1 MFHFFWKRKRVIS
14 RHGAE
19 DGPSSSPEGRP
30 PGSCS
35 SPSCPLLF
43 PRLCTSSPNKRPIF
57 CACRSLPLRSE
68 TPLDDLIEEGRID
81 LRLKDPG
88 IQFDLPHLFI
98 SDIIN
103 RECAHPLSFLTPR
116 RREALLQGSR
126 LGRSS
131 NQNQPVTTSG
141 NSAFE

>member
-1 MFHFFWKRKRVIS
+1 MFNFLGKRKRVIS
-14 RHGAE
+14 WHGTE
-19 DGPSSSPEGRP
+19 DSPSASPEGRP

-35 SPSCPLLF
+35 SPPCPFLF
-43 PRLCTSSPNKRPIF
+43 PGFCTSSPNKRPAF
-57 CACRSLPLRSE
+57 CAGRSLPLRSKP
-68 TPLDDLIEEGRID
+68 PLDDFIEERRID

-98 SDIIN
+98 SNIIN
-103 RECAHPLSFLTPR
+103 RECAHPVSFLTR
-116 RREALLQGSR
+116 RCRAVLLQGFR